1 MRRAAGGQRTKISI
15 SKEYLHFSAAHFTIF
30 SATERENLHGHNFFV
45 EAEAMGEIG
54 DDGLC
59 FDYNA
64 LKLRLKALCDALDE
78 TTLLPGRSPHLDVE
92 KTADG
97 VVARFG
103 EERLAFL
110 GRDVTV
116 LDVRNVTVEELAHW
130 FLLELRAG
138 EGFDALPIDQ
148 LTVRASSGP
157 GQWASAEWP
166 PKENLA

>member
-1 MRRAAGGQRTKISI
+1 MAGGKTTKISI

-30 SATERENLHGHNFFV
+30 SATERENLHGHNFFI
-45 EAEAMGEIG
+45 EAEAIGEIG
-54 DDGLC
+54 EDGLC

-64 LKLRLKALCDALDE
+64 LKDRLKELCDQLDE

-97 VVARFG
+97 ILARFG
-103 EERLAFL
+103 GERMTFL
-110 GRDVTV
+110 DRDVMV

-130 FLLELRAG
+130 FLRELRSG

-157 GQWASAEWP
+157 GQWASAEWRS
-166 PKENLA
+166 